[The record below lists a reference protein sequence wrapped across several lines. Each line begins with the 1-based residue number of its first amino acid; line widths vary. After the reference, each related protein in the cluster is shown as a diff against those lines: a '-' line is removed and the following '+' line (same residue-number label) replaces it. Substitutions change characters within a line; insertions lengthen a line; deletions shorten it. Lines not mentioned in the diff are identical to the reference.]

1 MSSIGSV
8 AAGSFFAM
16 LQSLTM
22 TGTLLAVG
30 GGMIGVGVAG
40 LLGAEACMKH
50 LEGIAKNTDWK
61 NGDPKGLEWVK
72 GDEWLNKA
80 MGEVEKQVED
90 IGEKTNQGCE
100 DLGKQ
105 IQEGGEKLGQDIG
118 NGCQEGI
125 ENMQKGGEEFIAGIQ
140 SAFGG

>member
-22 TGTLLAVG
+22 SGVLLAVG
-30 GGMIGVGVAG
+30 GAAIGVGVGG

-50 LEGIAKNTDWK
+50 LEGVAKSTDWK
-61 NGDPKGLEWVK
+61 KGNPNELEWLK
-72 GDEWLNKA
+72 GDEWVNKA
-80 MGEVEKQVED
+80 KGEMEKQVEESQKGFENLGEQIKECGDGLGKD
-90 IGEKTNQGCE
+90 IG
-100 DLGKQ
+100 D
-105 IQEGGEKLGQDIG
+105 
-118 NGCQEGI
+118 GCQKAMEDMG
-125 ENMQKGGEEFIAGIQ
+125 KGGEDFVAGIQ